1 MIIKYKIL
9 HPKFLYIFF
18 IFLSINIFF
27 FSTDK
32 SDAKSF
38 DINNI
43 EISRPFEINF
53 DKNDVIDEGFR
64 KGYIELLSLILNSSD
79 QKKINQ
85 IELKK
90 IKSMIN
96 SFTIKEEKFINETYY
111 VKLGVSFNKKKIF
124 NYLEKKNIF
133 PSIPEKKNFL
143 FIPIIISE
151 NRKDMFVF
159 YNNRIFEEWNNQFNK
174 LSLIKYIL
182 PTEDIEDLD
191 LIKNRFD
198 SIEKYD
204 FKEIISKYDL
214 DYSIIALIFNDEKEV
229 RVLSRI
235 DINGNV
241 ILKNQSF
248 FNIDFNNHDQIN
260 IMINDLKKI
269 YEDHWK
275 SYNQINTS
283 IKLSLNIK
291 VSNVE
296 HLKTSNFEKVLKEQD
311 LVYDFSISKF
321 DKDFTFYQV
330 IFNGTPDIFLKK
342 MSEKDYIFNTQNII
356 WSLE

>member
-1 MIIKYKIL
+1 MIINYKIL

-18 IFLSINIFF
+18 IFLSLNIFF

-85 IELKK
+85 IELNK
-90 IKSMIN
+90 IKSMVN

-198 SIEKYD
+198 SIEQYD

-248 FNIDFNNHDQIN
+248 FNIDFNNYDQIN
-260 IMINDLKKI
+260 IMINELKKI

-291 VSNVE
+291 VSNVK

-342 MSEKDYIFNTQNII
+342 MSEKDYSFNTQNII

>member
-1 MIIKYKIL
+1 MIINYKIL

-18 IFLSINIFF
+18 IFLSLNIFF

-85 IELKK
+85 IELNK
-90 IKSMIN
+90 IKSMVN

-198 SIEKYD
+198 SIEQYD

-248 FNIDFNNHDQIN
+248 FNIDFNNYDQIN
-260 IMINDLKKI
+260 IMINELKKI

-291 VSNVE
+291 VSNVK

-311 LVYDFSISKF
+311 LVYDFSILKF

-342 MSEKDYIFNTQNII
+342 MREKDYSFNTQNII

>member
-1 MIIKYKIL
+1 MRNSCKTN

-18 IFLSINIFF
+18 IFLSLNIFF

-85 IELKK
+85 IELNK
-90 IKSMIN
+90 IKSMVN

-198 SIEKYD
+198 SIEQYD

-248 FNIDFNNHDQIN
+248 FNIDFNNYDQIN

-291 VSNVE
+291 VSNVK

-342 MSEKDYIFNTQNII
+342 MSEKDYSFNTQNII

>member
-1 MIIKYKIL
+1 M
-9 HPKFLYIFF
+9 
-18 IFLSINIFF
+18 
-27 FSTDK
+27 
-32 SDAKSF
+32 
-38 DINNI
+38 
-43 EISRPFEINF
+43 
-53 DKNDVIDEGFR
+53 
-64 KGYIELLSLILNSSD
+64 
-79 QKKINQ
+79 
-85 IELKK
+85 
-90 IKSMIN
+90 
-96 SFTIKEEKFINETYY
+96 
-111 VKLGVSFNKKKIF
+111 
-124 NYLEKKNIF
+124 
-133 PSIPEKKNFL
+133 
-143 FIPIIISE
+143 
-151 NRKDMFVF
+151 
-159 YNNRIFEEWNNQFNK
+159 
-174 LSLIKYIL
+174 
-182 PTEDIEDLD
+182 
-191 LIKNRFD
+191 
-198 SIEKYD
+198 
-204 FKEIISKYDL
+204 
-214 DYSIIALIFNDEKEV
+214 
-229 RVLSRI
+229 
-235 DINGNV
+235 V

-342 MSEKDYIFNTQNII
+342 MSEKDFIFNTQNII